1 MSYRLLSVSF
11 ISRKI
16 YPLINNKTQRDMDV
30 QPSKVGSI
38 CILQMSL
45 SGKVYMSSS
54 ELHFSQQARED
65 YRLEKTYIVCWGEI
79 PASEIEERLEAHD

>member
-30 QPSKVGSI
+30 QPWKHMYLTNVTLWESVYS
-38 CILQMSL
+38 MSR
-45 SGKVYMSSS
+45 S

-65 YRLEKTYIVCWGEI
+65 YRLEKTYILCWGEI
-79 PASEIEERLEAHD
+79 PASEIEDRLEAHD

>member
-30 QPSKVGSI
+30 QPWKHMYLTNVTLWESVYVKIRTSFQPASKGRP
-38 CILQMSL
+38 QT
-45 SGKVYMSSS
+45 
-54 ELHFSQQARED
+54 RED
-65 YRLEKTYIVCWGEI
+65 IYLMWGEI
-79 PASEIEERLEAHD
+79 LASEIEDRLEAHD